1 MLVGRL
7 FGYFR
12 ERNQE
17 LNSAHFPGAEDD
29 PWRPYR
35 TLIKELQRGAST
47 VVDLGAGP
55 VDACQEWLGISHSPA
70 SQSKYPIV
78 VSLDQD
84 RLSLRRN
91 PGKHRVL
98 ADARCLP
105 FRENSV
111 DLLLSR
117 YTLEHVPDPL
127 LMIKEAA
134 RVLKPGKALVFVTPH
149 RWCYV
154 SVVARL
160 TPVWFHRLVYRLLGH
175 SGHNLPFCPTYYRLN
190 TPGSISARAREVG
203 LELSQLSVTV
213 GPPEYTKILPP
224 ALHRLLIWF
233 HALLERSPRLRH
245 YLGINL
251 FGVLQKHSPETS
263 PSSQRPA

>member
-1 MLVGRL
+1 MLGGRL
-7 FGYFR
+7 FDYFR
-12 ERNQE
+12 RRNE
-17 LNSAHFPGAEDD
+17 LLNSVWFAGAEDD
-29 PWRPYR
+29 PWQPYR
-35 TLIKELQRGAST
+35 TLIEEHRQGASV

-55 VDACQEWLGISHSPA
+55 LDACQEWLGNGHSLP
-70 SQSKYPIV
+70 SQSTFPIV
-78 VSLDQD
+78 LSLDRD
-84 RLSLRRN
+84 WVSLRRN

-98 ADARCLP
+98 ADARRLP
-105 FRENSV
+105 FRGNSV
-111 DLLLSR
+111 DLALSR
-117 YTLEHVPDPL
+117 FMLEHLPDPF
-127 LMIKEAA
+127 LMIKEVA

-190 TPGSISARAREVG
+190 TPGAISARAREVG
-203 LELSQLSVTV
+203 LELSQLRITV

-233 HALLERSPRLRH
+233 HALLERSPRLRY
-245 YLGINL
+245 YLGIDL
-251 FGVLQKHSPETS
+251 FGVLQK
-263 PSSQRPA
+263 QI

>member
-55 VDACQEWLGISHSPA
+55 LDAAREWLEVGPSHLSHAVVIGI
-70 SQSKYPIV
+70 
-78 VSLDQD
+78 D
-84 RLSLRRN
+84 RDGRALQRN
-91 PGKHRVL
+91 PGKYRVV
-98 ADARCLP
+98 ADGGQLP
-105 FRENSV
+105 FRNGSV
-111 DLLLSR
+111 DLVLSR
-117 YTLEHVPDPL
+117 YALEHIRNP
-127 LMIKEAA
+127 EATIQEIA
-134 RVLKPGKALVFVTPH
+134 RVLKPQKSLVFVTPH

-154 SVVARL
+154 SVASRF
-160 TPVWFHRLVYRLLGH
+160 TPMWFHRLIYRFLG
-175 SGHNLPFCPTYYRLN
+175 SSAENLPYCPTYYRMN
-190 TPGSISARAREVG
+190 TPRKIRLQAEKAG
-203 LELSQLSVTV
+203 LAVSQLRVTV
-213 GPPEYTKILPP
+213 GPPEYTKFLPP
-224 ALHRLLIWF
+224 FLHRLFVRF
-233 HALLERSPRLRH
+233 HALLERSPRLCQ
-245 YLGINL
+245 YLGVNL

>member
-12 ERNQE
+12 RQNEL
-17 LNSAHFPGAEDD
+17 LNSIWFAGAEDD

-35 TLIKELQRGAST
+35 TLIEEHRQGASV

-55 VDACQEWLGISHSPA
+55 VDACREWLGNGHPPA
-70 SQSKYPIV
+70 SQLTYPIV

-127 LMIKEAA
+127 LMIKEVG

-149 RWCYV
+149 RWYYV
-154 SVVARL
+154 SVASRF
-160 TPVWFHRLVYRLLGH
+160 TPVWFHRFFYRLHGH
-175 SGHNLPFCPTYYRLN
+175 SAENLPYCPTYYRMN
-190 TPGSISARAREVG
+190 TPRKIRLQAEKAG
-203 LELSQLSVTV
+203 LTVSHLRVTV
-213 GPPEYTKILPP
+213 GPPQYTKLLPP
-224 ALHRLLIWF
+224 FLHRLFARF
-233 HALLERSPRLRH
+233 HALLERSPRLCQ
-245 YLGINL
+245 YLGVNL
-251 FGVLQKHSPETS
+251 FGVLQKHSV
-263 PSSQRPA
+263 PS

>member
-55 VDACQEWLGISHSPA
+55 VDACKEWLGISHSPA
-70 SQSKYPIV
+70 SESTYPIV

-127 LMIKEAA
+127 LMIKRSEEHTSE
-134 RVLKPGKALVFVTPH
+134 LQSPCNLV
-149 RWCYV
+149 C
-154 SVVARL
+154 
-160 TPVWFHRLVYRLLGH
+160 RLLLEKKK
-175 SGHNLPFCPTYYRLN
+175 NKDNRPLTLN
-190 TPGSISARAREVG
+190 ISFT
-203 LELSQLSVTV
+203 L
-213 GPPEYTKILPP
+213 
-224 ALHRLLIWF
+224 
-233 HALLERSPRLRH
+233 
-245 YLGINL
+245 
-251 FGVLQKHSPETS
+251 
-263 PSSQRPA
+263 